1 MSLHKSITVNADEKY
16 SVQIGFDLLD
26 NLNENLPQNVDKV
39 ALIYPKEV
47 SKIAKKIQKQ
57 LTKLTFK
64 VIEIQIPSSENA
76 KNLKIVEKC
85 WDILGKNKF
94 LRTDL
99 IIGIGGGATT
109 DLAGFVAATWLRGI
123 KFISVPTTLLGM
135 VDAAVGGKTGI
146 NSKFGKNLI
155 GAFHNPSFVLCDIE
169 NLKTL
174 KKHDFTTGMAEVIK
188 CGFIQDK
195 KILEIIEK
203 YPNECK
209 SYDGIEIP
217 ELITRSI
224 QVKANVVSKDFK
236 ETSSSKTGREILNY
250 GHTLGHAIEKIENY
264 KWRHGDAVSIGMI
277 YAAELAFAQGL
288 LKNDIVQKHR
298 EIVNIFKLPLKYKK
312 KNFKKL
318 IEIMAIDKKSRSGKL
333 RFVVLEDIGKPT
345 RLENPTFKVLNQA
358 WEKISK

>member
-1 MSLHKSITVNADEKY
+1 MNLHKTITVKADENY
-16 SVQIGFDLLD
+16 SVQIGVDLLD
-26 NLNENLPQNVDKV
+26 NLNENLPQNVDKI
-39 ALIYPKEV
+39 ALIFPKEV
-47 SKIAKKIQKQ
+47 SKIAKKVQKQ
-57 LTKLTFK
+57 LSRLSFK

-76 KNLKIVEKC
+76 KNLKTVEKC
-85 WDILGKNKF
+85 WEILGKNKF
-94 LRTDL
+94 SRTDL

-123 KFISVPTTLLGM
+123 KFVSIPTTLLGM

-155 GAFHNPSFVLCDIE
+155 GSFHNPSFVLCDIDT
-169 NLKTL
+169 LRTL

-195 KILEIIEK
+195 KILEIIEN

-209 SYDGIEIP
+209 QFDGIEVP

-224 QVKANVVSKDFK
+224 QVKADVVGKDFK
-236 ETSSSKTGREILNY
+236 ETSSSNTGREILNY
-250 GHTLGHAIEKIENY
+250 GHTLAHAIEKIENY

-277 YAAELAFAQGL
+277 YAAELAGAQGI
-288 LKNDIVQKHR
+288 LKKEVVQKHR
-298 EIVNIFKLPLKYKK
+298 DIVNIFNLPTKYKK

-333 RFVVLEDIGKPT
+333 RFVVLEDIAKPT